1 VSSEQ
6 ELLIEVRDLKTY
18 FKLDE
23 GTVKAVDGVSFDI
36 YRGQTLGIVGESG
49 SGKSITARSILRI
62 VGPPGQIVGGQMLY
76 HRRPKQPALSR
87 QNPLPALPRAG
98 GELGGGSSAQ
108 VVDLAKL
115 DSKGEEI
122 RSIRGAEIAMI
133 FQEPMTSFSPVHTI
147 GDQITEAIRIHQPLD
162 KRQARDLATDLLN
175 RVGISRPSQR
185 LDEYAYQLSGG
196 MRQRAMIAMALS
208 CDPSLLLADEPTTA
222 LDVTTQAQILDL
234 IRRLKDDTG
243 AGIVMITHD
252 LGVIAEIAERVVV
265 MYLGRAVETAD
276 VRALF
281 RDPKHPYTRALLASI
296 PRVGRRAR
304 ERLRPVQG
312 MVPSPFNRPKGC
324 SFQPRCPDAIPGL
337 CDVVEPPLTPL
348 GSGRDVSCHL
358 YTATENPQPL
368 PLSASERDVGP
379 AGREYR
385 ASHDIAADVGA
396 AQRLGGE
403 VQ

>member
-1 VSSEQ
+1 MTMSQ

-23 GTVKAVDGVSFDI
+23 GTVKAVDGVTFDI

-62 VGPPGQIVGGQMLY
+62 VGPPGEIVGGQILY
-76 HRRPKQPALSR
+76 HRRA
-87 QNPLPALPRAG
+87 A
-98 GELGGGSSAQ
+98 GSSRPAANTRSQ
-108 VVDLAKL
+108 QNGSTAGAVVDLAKI
-115 DSKGEEI
+115 DSKGNEI

-147 GDQITEAIRIHQPLD
+147 GDQITEAILLHQPLS
-162 KRQARDLATDLLN
+162 KVQARDLATDLLT
-175 RVGISRPSQR
+175 RVGISRPAQR

-208 CDPSLLLADEPTTA
+208 CNPSLLLADEPTTA

-234 IRRLKDDTG
+234 LRRLRDDTG

-252 LGVIAEIAERVVV
+252 LGVIAEMAERVVV
-265 MYLGRAVETAD
+265 MYLGRVVETAD

-304 ERLRPVQG
+304 ERLRPVKG
-312 MVPSPFNRPKGC
+312 IVPSPFNRPKGC
-324 SFQPRCPDAIPGL
+324 PFQPRCPDAMPGL
-337 CDVVEPPLTPL
+337 CDVVEPALTPL
-348 GSGRDVSCHL
+348 DSGRDVSCHL
-358 YTATENPQPL
+358 YTTDSGHTGQTRSSRSQASPTSPSL
-368 PLSASERDVGP
+368 PPSPRSGSGAGGEGTAGSAS
-379 AGREYR
+379 
-385 ASHDIAADVGA
+385 
-396 AQRLGGE
+396 
-403 VQ
+403 